1 MQDSVNTIKM
11 GKNDLNS
18 CTGNSRHI
26 NIRYLF
32 FKNRVDKT
40 DIEIVHCP
48 TEVILANYFLKS
60 LQGMI
65 FCIFIEVIMGW
76 KYISTLNQIY
86 VRSKERVGECI
97 DGSKYSKKTYVEA
110 LTIGM
115 S

>member
-48 TEVILANYFLKS
+48 TEVMLA
-60 LQGMI
+60 
-65 FCIFIEVIMGW
+65 
-76 KYISTLNQIY
+76 
-86 VRSKERVGECI
+86 
-97 DGSKYSKKTYVEA
+97 D
-110 LTIGM
+110 
-115 S
+115 